1 MVPKLTALD
10 IQIALWNE
18 LRSSRDLIMP
28 NYTPRNWFECDVMAV
43 TKAGYLEEYE
53 IKLSASDFKA
63 DTKKESRGKW
73 TYITNKFEEIGKK
86 NKHKELQN
94 KSPDGPS
101 RFWFVVSHNI
111 VDKIEIPE
119 WAGLKVAYNF
129 NKNGNL
135 YLKELKKAPKLH
147 TNKIDDKI
155 VEHAKSVCYWR
166 YWNTKCDVDKCVKRE
181 LRRLEN
187 SF

>member
-1 MVPKLTALD
+1 MVPKITALD

-18 LRSSRDLIMP
+18 LRTSRELIMH
-28 NYTPRNWFECDVMAV
+28 NYTPRKWFECDVMAV

-63 DTKKESRGKW
+63 DTKKCFRDGYLRG
-73 TYITNKFEEIGKK
+73 ERIGGK
-86 NKHKELQN
+86 NKHQELQN

-129 NKNGNL
+129 NKKGNL

-166 YWNTKCDVDKCVKRE
+166 YWNTKCDVDKSVKRE
-181 LRRLEN
+181 LRRMEN
-187 SF
+187 LT